1 MSQDLSTFRFPTRP
15 VRVLADDPSTSV
27 PREGEDEGDGGD
39 GDGRGVFSMDPP
51 WHEPDGAM
59 ASRTWAY
66 DRPQRTLFHRGRNKK
81 IALRHLD
88 TSQKVVRLIAALEH
102 QPDMEVEALMG
113 ALNEASQDCYQETLL
128 SVLSSHAGGSTLE
141 WPEPEVSTPS
151 LPTRRDRGL

>member
-15 VRVLADDPSTSV
+15 VRVLAEDPSSPT
-27 PREGEDEGDGGD
+27 PRKGEGEDDGGE
-39 GDGRGVFSMDPP
+39 GDGRGVLSMDPP
-51 WHEPDGAM
+51 WHEQDMDEAP
-59 ASRTWAY
+59 RTLAY

-102 QPDMEVEALMG
+102 QPEMEVEALMG

-128 SVLSSHAGGSTLE
+128 SVLSAHAGGSTLE
-141 WPEPEVSTPS
+141 WPEPAAPAPS
-151 LPTRRDRGL
+151 VPSRRDRGL